1 MKMMKKYKSICLA
14 CTLGAA
20 LCATSLNAAD
30 MTKTLKALYRNIRV
44 TYNGT
49 QKTLSAEPFVVDGVT
64 YVPLRSVSEI
74 MGASVDWNGS
84 TNMITIQNSAGD
96 TSSLQQQLTSANYQ
110 LATVQRELQQT
121 KAELETYKKSNSSNN
136 SSSNVT
142 TGTDVTS
149 SELSATENY
158 LYSNYS
164 NELDDDID
172 LDFDLTKKSSKLQLV
187 VSYTTSNENKTFDE
201 LREKTI
207 TNFLQDVCDD
217 ISARHSNI
225 NIEGVINYT
234 KSDTDKLS
242 FSYAYKNN
250 RLTVDYGLD
259 EDEVV
264 DIVEETYSKL
274 TLPSYGTTSIKN
286 VEATIKDSSETITFT
301 IYIDMKASEID
312 TDTWNENI
320 STGTHSLRNEF
331 KEIRNAIE
339 SETSYDVIGELYTSD
354 GKVLLAEY
362 DGKDN
367 TLDLKKIK

>member
-121 KAELETYKKSNSSNN
+121 KAELETYKKSNTSNN

-259 EDEVV
+259 EDELV

>member
-312 TDTWNENI
+312 VDTWNENS
-320 STGTHSLRNEF
+320 STGTYSLRNEF